1 MNSTI
6 LLDRIAPDTIGQLLF
21 MFEIQ
26 TVFAAGLYRVNPFD
40 QPGVEMG
47 KRLTYGMMGRRGYQK
62 ERQEV
67 FSWQR
72 KKKPRFV
79 L

>member
-1 MNSTI
+1 M
-6 LLDRIAPDTIGQLLF
+6 L
-21 MFEIQ
+21 EIQ

-40 QPGVEMG
+40 QPGVEQG
-47 KRLTYGMMGRRGYQK
+47 KRLAYGMMGRRGYQK

-67 FSWQR
+67 SAWQGKKR
-72 KKKPRFV
+72 KRFV